1 MTTLPLIV
9 CVDDDPAVLTTV
21 ARCLRREQL
30 DVRTTE
36 SPVEAL
42 RWISADDVAVV
53 VCDYEMPSMTG
64 AQLAGKARMMRP
76 ETVRILLTGRN
87 TVETAVDGIN
97 QGEIFRFIAKPFDFE
112 DLRGAVLAAVER
124 HVELVE
130 LTGDRQRRERRVVLR
145 TSLEMEYPGIS
156 DVRRGAGNIYEVESP
171 WDKTASVG
179 LPSFTSALERD
190 DV

>member
-9 CVDDDPAVLTTV
+9 CVDDDPSVLTTV

-36 SPVEAL
+36 SPLEAL
-42 RWISADDVAVV
+42 RWIAADDIAVV
-53 VCDYEMPSMTG
+53 VCDYEMPTMTG
-64 AQLAGKARMMRP
+64 AQLAGKARMLRP

-112 DLRGAVLAAVER
+112 ELRACVLAAVER

-130 LTGDRQRRERRVVLR
+130 MTGDRQRRERRVALR
-145 TSLEMEYPGIS
+145 TSLETEYPGIS
-156 DVRRGAGNIYEVESP
+156 DVRRGTGGIYEVESP
-171 WDKTASVG
+171 WDRTAAAG
-179 LPSFTSALERD
+179 FPSFTAALERD
-190 DV
+190 DL